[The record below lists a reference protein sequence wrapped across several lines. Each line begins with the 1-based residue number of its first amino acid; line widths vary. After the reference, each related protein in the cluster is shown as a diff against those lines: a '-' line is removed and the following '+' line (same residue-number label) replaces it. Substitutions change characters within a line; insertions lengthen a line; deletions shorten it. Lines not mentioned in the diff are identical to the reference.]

1 MGSTPRFLV
10 ARSRKMEG
18 QNIVHVI
25 DSVLMPEGYDMYQ
38 DYYDSITRCAQL
50 MQGTS
55 VVVDGGLAGTDTSTS
70 GTGTGTD

>member
-1 MGSTPRFLV
+1 VGTATHEQQLTTPHSLC
-10 ARSRKMEG
+10 RKMEG

-50 MQGTS
+50 TRGCRR
-55 VVVDGGLAGTDTSTS
+55 GGRGR
-70 GTGTGTD
+70 